1 MWKTLCIYNTS
12 GVEIE
17 ETRSSDE
24 LVLAVISTVVVF
36 LVIFILTLIAGFTCG
51 YYIRGQKCKETF
63 KQTPSNPVSIASQPA
78 TAAVYEDMDVLPSA
92 VEHQERNLELKQNVA
107 YGPSKSMSVK
117 QQ

>member
-12 GVEIE
+12 GVGIE

-36 LVIFILTLIAGFTCG
+36 LVIVILTLIAGFTCG

-63 KQTPSNPVSIASQPA
+63 KQISSNPVSMASQPA

-107 YGPSKSMSVK
+107 YGPSKSMSVT